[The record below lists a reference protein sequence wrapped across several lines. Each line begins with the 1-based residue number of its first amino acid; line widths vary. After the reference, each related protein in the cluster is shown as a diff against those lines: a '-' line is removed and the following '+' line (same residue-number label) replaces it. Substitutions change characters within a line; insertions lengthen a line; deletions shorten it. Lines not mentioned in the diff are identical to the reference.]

1 MTKVSLAAYA
11 DPEATKLTPI
21 VMMTSSLDDTIEESY
36 KLGANSY
43 IVKPV
48 DSEKFEGLSLARSQL
63 MRTRVAKP
71 SDHFP

>member
-1 MTKVSLAAYA
+1 MT
-11 DPEATKLTPI
+11 P
-21 VMMTSSLDDTIEESY
+21 IEESY

-48 DSEKFEGLSLARSQL
+48 DSEKFEGLSLARSKL
-63 MRTRVAKP
+63 MRTRVAKS

>member
-1 MTKVSLAAYA
+1 MSLAVYA
-11 DPEATKLTPI
+11 DPETTKLTPI

-48 DSEKFEGLSLARSQL
+48 DSEKFEGLSLARSKL
-63 MRTRVAKP
+63 MRTGVAKS